1 MRDEA
6 RTIDEDSRRI
16 EGPKRS
22 YLHRSCRQHRP
33 PRRSH
38 CCPVRPVWR
47 TLPTTRI
54 TFSGS
59 RTFTSF
65 DVDGHDRH
73 ILTRDIFRAV
83 RS

>member
-1 MRDEA
+1 V
-6 RTIDEDSRRI
+6 
-16 EGPKRS
+16 
-22 YLHRSCRQHRP
+22 L
-33 PRRSH
+33 
-38 CCPVRPVWR
+38 PVWR

-59 RTFTSF
+59 RTFASF

-73 ILTRDIFRAV
+73 ILTRDILMAA